1 MNTGIV
7 QYDLDDFDTYS
18 DIVKNY
24 ITTLNDALVAID
36 DDVDGS
42 DSIWSGEAHESF
54 KNSYKPISDNCV
66 NLIGSLDILKDNLKT
81 IKEMYSVHEDNTAK
95 ISQKEDENMGNEQI
109 TFNHPEVESMYN
121 RINTQWGIISSVLD
135 DLDKNTNVIPESWK
149 SLAADNFRDSYDG
162 LIKKNVESLKSSF
175 DSFVTKLKVVYKSY
189 GYMEQGIAA
198 LGNPEASEDDK
209 KLGNIVNNFGGL
221 YNNNIRISD
230 EEDGSIYIEYTV
242 VANDTLGNIGTKMG
256 VDWKILQEQNNITNA
271 NLINI
276 GQVIRYKIKDGGVV

>member
-95 ISQKEDENMGNEQI
+95 IS
-109 TFNHPEVESMYN
+109 
-121 RINTQWGIISSVLD
+121 
-135 DLDKNTNVIPESWK
+135 
-149 SLAADNFRDSYDG
+149 
-162 LIKKNVESLKSSF
+162 
-175 DSFVTKLKVVYKSY
+175 
-189 GYMEQGIAA
+189 
-198 LGNPEASEDDK
+198 
-209 KLGNIVNNFGGL
+209 
-221 YNNNIRISD
+221 
-230 EEDGSIYIEYTV
+230 
-242 VANDTLGNIGTKMG
+242 
-256 VDWKILQEQNNITNA
+256 
-271 NLINI
+271 
-276 GQVIRYKIKDGGVV
+276 